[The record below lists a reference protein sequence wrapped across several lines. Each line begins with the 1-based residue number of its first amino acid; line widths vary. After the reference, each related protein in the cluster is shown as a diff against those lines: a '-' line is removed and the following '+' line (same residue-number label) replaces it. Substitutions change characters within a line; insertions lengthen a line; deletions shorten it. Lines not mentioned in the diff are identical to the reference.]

1 MPFHDRHKKYPKAE
15 PAGMGGGQRK
25 VGSDG
30 TGGGGGTKQ
39 LQGQQKANIDASAS
53 QRSMEKAGGRPGKIV
68 GRRVAGYKREVSV
81 GLVRRWGRRRTDIRY
96 ISKAVVE
103 GRLDKT
109 AVRVGRR
116 ARRRHTVV
124 RSSYHFSSE
133 LDNIGCVGITTESG
147 TEEKG
152 KGSIAW
158 SLLKNKFAG
167 NSTHAKSVAFNKLNN
182 IKFNDATTF
191 VNDVRGAISKIRAT
205 GLNMDS
211 ECLSLLIL
219 QKLPRNYD
227 SLVRIIS
234 QMEPIPHEEE
244 VLKKLEKDQLQFNN
258 KDKNVEALYVKKP
271 YKKKFKKFNKF
282 NREKR
287 IKYHNCNKLGHLAKD
302 CWSGN
307 KEKKPNDK
315 FHYNKKAN
323 VASHEDEYE
332 TEVTSLM
339 ANKEIIND
347 NMVIDK
353 ETDNFKRS
361 PEPSDKDQ
369 LEEENMNLIDYG

>member
-1 MPFHDRHKKYPKAE
+1 MPFHNRHKKYPKAE
-15 PAGMGGGQRK
+15 PAGMGSGQRK

-39 LQGQQKANIDASAS
+39 LQGRRKANIDASAS
-53 QRSMEKAGGRPGKIV
+53 QRRRPGKIV

-81 GLVRRWGRRRTDIRY
+81 GLVRRRRRTDIRY

-109 AVRVGRR
+109 VGGRRR

-124 RSSYHFSSE
+124 RSSYHFS
-133 LDNIGCVGITTESG
+133 
-147 TEEKG
+147 
-152 KGSIAW
+152 
-158 SLLKNKFAG
+158 FAG

-219 QKLPRNYD
+219 QNLPRNYD